1 MNVKINLWIVNKLA
15 DKSVNNSMNKSIN
28 ECEDKSVVNKLALY
42 ISTFM
47 NECVNKSIF
56 LKILCSVANDKC
68 WRNDLI
74 NIYKFSSILW
84 TEFQLCRKYLDI
96 WQRFSQ
102 PWKFTIFMTRFF
114 QFKRSNGK
122 YPDKLLR

>member
-1 MNVKINLWIVNKLA
+1 M
-15 DKSVNNSMNKSIN
+15 NNSMNKSIN

-68 WRNDLI
+68 
-74 NIYKFSSILW
+74 
-84 TEFQLCRKYLDI
+84 
-96 WQRFSQ
+96 
-102 PWKFTIFMTRFF
+102 
-114 QFKRSNGK
+114 
-122 YPDKLLR
+122 